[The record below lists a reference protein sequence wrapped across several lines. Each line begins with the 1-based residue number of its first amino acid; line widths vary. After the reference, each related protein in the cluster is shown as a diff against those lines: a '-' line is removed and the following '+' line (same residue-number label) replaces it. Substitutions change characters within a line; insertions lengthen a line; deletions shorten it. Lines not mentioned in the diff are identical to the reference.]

1 MTVVDDVDQLTE
13 QYQLGLEEFMK
24 GNPEPVKELFSHRD
38 DVTLANPLGPPA
50 RGWDQVAATIERASS
65 FMRDGEDL
73 HCETVAKYVSAEL
86 AYTVWI
92 ERGKGQGRRKGGY
105 HPNRS
110 AGHDDLPTRGGRVE
124 GRPSTRRPNNHR
136 TASGIGDPGVALP
149 LERTSENAV
158 KAKFAEYL
166 FHALR

>member
-73 HCETVAKYVSAEL
+73 HCETVAKYVTPEL

-92 ERGKGQGRRKGGY
+92 ER
-105 HPNRS
+105 
-110 AGHDDLPTRGGRVE
+110 
-124 GRPSTRRPNNHR
+124 
-136 TASGIGDPGVALP
+136 
-149 LERTSENAV
+149 V
-158 KAKFAEYL
+158 KAKVGGREDITQT
-166 FHALR
+166 ALRVTMIFRPEEGV

>member
-13 QYQLGLEEFMK
+13 HYQLGLEEFMK

-50 RGWDQVAATIERASS
+50 RGWDQVAVTIERASS

-73 HCETVAKYVSAEL
+73 HCETVAKYVTPEL

-92 ERGKGQGRRKGGY
+92 ER
-105 HPNRS
+105 
-110 AGHDDLPTRGGRVE
+110 
-124 GRPSTRRPNNHR
+124 
-136 TASGIGDPGVALP
+136 
-149 LERTSENAV
+149 V
-158 KAKFAEYL
+158 KAKVGGREDITQT
-166 FHALR
+166 ALRVTMIFRPEEGVWKVVHRHADPIITAQPAESVIQE

>member
-73 HCETVAKYVSAEL
+73 HCETVAKYVTAEL

-92 ERGKGQGRRKGGY
+92 ER
-105 HPNRS
+105 
-110 AGHDDLPTRGGRVE
+110 
-124 GRPSTRRPNNHR
+124 
-136 TASGIGDPGVALP
+136 
-149 LERTSENAV
+149 V
-158 KAKFAEYL
+158 KAKVGEREDITQT
-166 FHALR
+166 ALRVTMIFRPEEGVWKVVHRHADPITTAQPAESVIQE